1 MFKCK
6 YAGDPNDACCAECN
20 GVDFVDLD
28 ENNKEITVSCEECGG
43 YEPGEESVG
52 AVDAPANVAEEPN
65 EAPVDADV
73 PKEVLDMPWKT
84 KTADITEAPKPVPN
98 TAQQYETET
107 YDLDTSVQNKVESK
121 TKCSCG
127 GKCDCHVENIE
138 ISAGTGISIELNG
151 VWYKFDYSEKRT
163 VNPNEDINT
172 QRKDLWDTVF
182 NEVGTAVLD
191 TKNDLGLK

>member
-28 ENNKEITVSCEECGG
+28 ENNEEITVSCEECGG

-52 AVDAPANVAEEPN
+52 AVDTSANVAEEPV
-65 EAPVDADV
+65 ETAPEPDV

-84 KTADITEAPKPVPN
+84 NPTESDEPVTDTPTTA
-98 TAQQYETET
+98 ETET
-107 YDLDTSVQNKVESK
+107 YDLDTTAVHEIK
-121 TKCSCG
+121 TNTSCSCG
-127 GKCDCHVENIE
+127 DKCGCHVENIE

-163 VNPNEDINT
+163 VNPNEDINA
-172 QRKDLWDTVF
+172 QRKDLWDTIF
-182 NEVGTAVLD
+182 NEVGTALLN

>member
-20 GVDFVDLD
+20 GIDFVDLD

-52 AVDAPANVAEEPN
+52 ASTAPANVVEEPN

-84 KTADITEAPKPVPN
+84 NPTESSEPVLD
-98 TAQQYETET
+98 TTHETET
-107 YDLDTSVQNKVESK
+107 YDTDTSVQNAVGTE

-127 GKCDCHVENIE
+127 DKCNCHVENIE

-163 VNPNEDINT
+163 VNPNKDINT

-182 NEVGTAVLD
+182 NEVDTALLN

>member
-20 GVDFVDLD
+20 GVDFIDLD

-52 AVDAPANVAEEPN
+52 ADDAPVNVVEEPD

-107 YDLDTSVQNKVESK
+107 YDLDTPVQNDVE
-121 TKCSCG
+121 TETRCSCG
-127 GKCDCHVENIE
+127 DKCNCHAENIE

-172 QRKDLWDTVF
+172 RRKDLWDTVF
-182 NEVGTAVLD
+182 NEVDTALLN

>member
-20 GVDFVDLD
+20 GIDFVDLD

-52 AVDAPANVAEEPN
+52 TADTPADVTEKPVKVAAPEP
-65 EAPVDADV
+65 DV

-84 KTADITEAPKPVPN
+84 N
-98 TAQQYETET
+98 TAEPVTDTPTTDETET
-107 YDLDTSVQNKVESK
+107 YDLDTTAVHEIK
-121 TKCSCG
+121 TNAHCSCG
-127 GKCDCHVENIE
+127 DKCDCHVSGIE

-182 NEVGTAVLD
+182 NEVDTALLN
-191 TKNDLGLK
+191 TKNDLDLK

>member
-43 YEPGEESVG
+43 YEPGEESVNSTDTS
-52 AVDAPANVAEEPN
+52 ATNATVETVENNSETDI
-65 EAPVDADV
+65 

-84 KTADITEAPKPVPN
+84 GPSDAPDPVANAASDDNTKTCEPDVAVQNDTG
-98 TAQQYETET
+98 TET
-107 YDLDTSVQNKVESK
+107 R
-121 TKCSCG
+121 CSCG
-127 GKCDCHVENIE
+127 DKCNCHVENIE

-182 NEVGTAVLD
+182 NEVDTALLN

>member
-20 GVDFVDLD
+20 GIDFVDLD
-28 ENNKEITVSCEECGG
+28 ENSKEITVSCEECGG

-52 AVDAPANVAEEPN
+52 APANVVEEPN
-65 EAPVDADV
+65 KAPVDADV

-84 KTADITEAPKPVPN
+84 NPTKSGEPVLD
-98 TAQQYETET
+98 TTHETET
-107 YDLDTSVQNKVESK
+107 YDTDTLVQNGVETE

-127 GKCDCHVENIE
+127 DKCNCHVENIE

-163 VNPNEDINT
+163 VNPNKDINT

-182 NEVGTAVLD
+182 NEVDTALLN

>member
-52 AVDAPANVAEEPN
+52 AVDAPANVVEEPN

-84 KTADITEAPKPVPN
+84 NPTESSEPVLD
-98 TAQQYETET
+98 TTHETET
-107 YDLDTSVQNKVESK
+107 YDTDTSVQNEAETE

-127 GKCDCHVENIE
+127 DKCNCHVENIE

-163 VNPNEDINT
+163 VNPNKDINT

-182 NEVGTAVLD
+182 NEVDTALLN

>member
-43 YEPGEESVG
+43 YEPSEESVG
-52 AVDAPANVAEEPN
+52 EVDKA
-65 EAPVDADV
+65 ADV
-73 PKEVLDMPWKT
+73 SEEAVKVTESEPEADIPKEVLDMPWKT
-84 KTADITEAPKPVPN
+84 NPTESGKPVLD
-98 TAQQYETET
+98 TTSETET
-107 YDLDTSVQNKVESK
+107 YDLDTTAVHKVKLNTSYNCGD
-121 TKCSCG
+121 KCG
-127 GKCDCHVENIE
+127 CHVENTE

-163 VNPNEDINT
+163 VNPNEDINA

-182 NEVGTAVLD
+182 NEVDTALLN

>member
-20 GVDFVDLD
+20 GIDFVDLD

-52 AVDAPANVAEEPN
+52 AVDASANVVEKPN

-84 KTADITEAPKPVPN
+84 NPTESDEPVLD
-98 TAQQYETET
+98 TTHETET
-107 YDLDTSVQNKVESK
+107 YDTDTSVQNKVETE

-127 GKCDCHVENIE
+127 DKCNRHVENIE
-138 ISAGTGISIELNG
+138 ISANTGVSIELNG

-163 VNPNEDINT
+163 VNPNKDINT

-182 NEVGTAVLD
+182 NEVATAVLS

>member
-52 AVDAPANVAEEPN
+52 AVDTSANVAEEPVKVAVSEPN
-65 EAPVDADV
+65 V

-84 KTADITEAPKPVPN
+84 DTAEPVTDTP
-98 TAQQYETET
+98 TTDETET
-107 YDLDTSVQNKVESK
+107 YDLDTTAVHEIK
-121 TKCSCG
+121 TNISRSCG
-127 GKCDCHVENIE
+127 DKCGCHVENIE

-163 VNPNEDINT
+163 VNPNEDIDA

-182 NEVGTAVLD
+182 NEVDTALLN

>member
-52 AVDAPANVAEEPN
+52 EIDKAADVSEEAVKVTEP
-65 EAPVDADV
+65 EPETDV

-84 KTADITEAPKPVPN
+84 KTADITEAPKPVLN
-98 TAQQYETET
+98 T
-107 YDLDTSVQNKVESK
+107 YDLDTSVQNKVETE
-121 TKCSCG
+121 TKCNCG
-127 GKCDCHVENIE
+127 DKCNCHVENIE

-163 VNPNEDINT
+163 VNPNEDIKT

-182 NEVGTAVLD
+182 NEVDTALLN

>member
-28 ENNKEITVSCEECGG
+28 ENNKEITVLCEECGG

-52 AVDAPANVAEEPN
+52 AVDAPANVVEEPN

-84 KTADITEAPKPVPN
+84 NPTESGEPVLD
-98 TAQQYETET
+98 TTHETET
-107 YDLDTSVQNKVESK
+107 YDTDTSVQNKVETE
-121 TKCSCG
+121 TKCSCED
-127 GKCDCHVENIE
+127 KCNCHVENIE

-163 VNPNEDINT
+163 VNPNKDINT

-182 NEVGTAVLD
+182 NEVDTALLN